1 MNAISNYK
9 EINGNA
15 SSPSITSG
23 IGVEIQN
30 RNAILEYMKK
40 NEAEAVQARAMTDY
54 VSGAVLHGSVEC
66 FTDGK
71 YFWTSEEIYHFEKYN
86 LKLND
91 DFIQYVLN
99 RPE

>member
-1 MNAISNYK
+1 MNAISDYK

-15 SSPSITSG
+15 SSPSIRSG
-23 IGVEIQN
+23 IGFENQN
-30 RNAILEYMKK
+30 KTAILEYLKK
-40 NEAEAVQARAMTDY
+40 NEAEAVQARSMTDY
-54 VSGAVLHGSVEC
+54 ISGTPLHDSVEC

-71 YFWTSEEIYHFEKYN
+71 FFWTSEEIYHFEKYN

-99 RPE
+99 RHE

>member
-1 MNAISNYK
+1 MKAISDYK

-15 SSPSITSG
+15 SSPSLKSG
-23 IGVEIQN
+23 IGVEN
-30 RNAILEYMKK
+30 HYKNAVLEHMKK
-40 NEAEAVQARAMTDY
+40 IEAEVVQARSMMDY
-54 VSGAVLHGSVEC
+54 ISGTTLHDSVEC
-66 FTDGK
+66 FTDGE

>member
-9 EINGNA
+9 EINGYA
-15 SSPSITSG
+15 SSPSIRSG
-23 IGVEIQN
+23 IGFENQN
-30 RNAILEYMKK
+30 KSVVLEYMKK
-40 NEAEAVQARAMTDY
+40 NEAEAVQSRTMMDY
-54 VSGAVLHGSVEC
+54 ISGTALNGSVEC

-99 RPE
+99 RLE

>member
-9 EINGNA
+9 EINGND
-15 SSPSITSG
+15 SSPSIKSG
-23 IGVEIQN
+23 IGAEYQN
-30 RNAILEYMKK
+30 KNAILNYMKRY
-40 NEAEAVQARAMTDY
+40 EAEAVQARSMTDY
-54 VSGAVLHGSVEC
+54 ISGTALPESVEC

-71 YFWTSEEIYHFEKYN
+71 YFWTSEETYHFEKYN
-86 LKLND
+86 LKLNA